1 MMDNKCDDCIWYITH
16 KNTDDHVCIYDGIKN
31 ESKCEQFREKHDTGI
46 CFLPCDEMTKLRSY
60 LDNHDIKW
68 ADASDETI
76 CRTKYWHN
84 GILYSVING
93 RGTYG
98 GIDGCDPKEVNQCLL
113 ECWSVPFGDDPAGW
127 LKADDIIKKMEE
139 WE

>member
-93 RGTYG
+93 YGTYG

-127 LKADDIIKKMEE
+127 LKADDIIEIMEE

>member
-1 MMDNKCDDCIWYITH
+1 MDNKCEDCIWYVAH
-16 KNTDDHVCIYDGIKN
+16 KNDEGLVCIYDGITNYK
-31 ESKCEQFREKHDTGI
+31 ECGQFRKKYDKEAN
-46 CFLPCDEMTKLRSY
+46 FLPCEEMAKLRGY
-60 LDNHDIKW
+60 LDSHDIKW
-68 ADASDETI
+68 ADASDERV
-76 CRTKYWHN
+76 CRTKYWHK

-93 RGTYG
+93 YGTYG
-98 GIDGCDPKEVNQCLL
+98 GIDGCDPKEVNDCLL

>member
-16 KNTDDHVCIYDGIKN
+16 KNTEDHVCIYDGIKN

-46 CFLPCDEMTKLRSY
+46 CFLPCEEMVKLRSY

-93 RGTYG
+93 YGTYG

-127 LKADDIIKKMEE
+127 LKADDIIEIMEE

>member
-1 MMDNKCDDCIWYITH
+1 MDNKCVDCIWHATQ
-16 KNTDDHVCIYDGIKN
+16 KDKTECIYEGYTAVKSI
-31 ESKCEQFREKHDTGI
+31 KCEQFRKKHDAKD
-46 CFLPCDEMTKLRSY
+46 CFLPCEEMTKLRSY

-68 ADASDETI
+68 VDASDERV

-93 RGTYG
+93 YGTYG
-98 GIDGCDPKEVNQCLL
+98 GIDGCDPKEVNECFL
-113 ECWSVPFGDDPAGW
+113 ECWSVPFGDEPAGW
-127 LKADDIIKKMEE
+127 LKADDIVKKMEE